1 MLTFYLSEI
10 DKECGK
16 QKFERIYLQYRE
28 TMFIIANEILKNKEN
43 AEDAVQDA
51 FVLIIRNLDNIDDVL
66 SKKTANYIKVIIKNR
81 SLQIYNRNKKREIL
95 TDDYNFFASLPDPVQ
110 NVEERL
116 VQTEM
121 VNMVEEMILALP
133 DRYKEVL
140 YLYYYNELPYSKI
153 AEALNTTEANARQI
167 ARRARKLLEDRLI
180 EKTCPEK
187 EISERRRQHE

>member
-1 MLTFYLSEI
+1 MLTFYSSEI
-10 DKECGK
+10 DKKCDK

-81 SLQIYNRNKKREIL
+81 SYQIYNRNKKKEIL

-110 NVEERL
+110 NAEERL
-116 VQTEM
+116 EQAEM
-121 VNMVEEMILALP
+121 VKMVEEMILALP
-133 DRYKEVL
+133 DRYKEVF
-140 YLYYYNELPYSKI
+140 
-153 AEALNTTEANARQI
+153 
-167 ARRARKLLEDRLI
+167 
-180 EKTCPEK
+180 
-187 EISERRRQHE
+187 

>member
-1 MLTFYLSEI
+1 MLTFYSSEI
-10 DKECGK
+10 DKKCDK

-81 SLQIYNRNKKREIL
+81 SYQIYNRNKKKEIL

-110 NVEERL
+110 NAEERL
-116 VQTEM
+116 EQAEM
-121 VNMVEEMILALP
+121 VKMVEEMILALP

-167 ARRARKLLEDRLI
+167 ARRARKLLEN
-180 EKTCPEK
+180 KTMDFLKKNC
-187 EISERRRQHE
+187 SESNKKV

>member
-1 MLTFYLSEI
+1 MLTFYSSKF
-10 DKECGK
+10 DKKCDK

-43 AEDAVQDA
+43 AEDAVHDA

-81 SLQIYNRNKKREIL
+81 SYQIYNRNKKKEIL

-116 VQTEM
+116 EQAEM
-121 VNMVEEMILALP
+121 VKMVEEMILALP

-167 ARRARKLLEDRLI
+167 ARRARKLLENKLI
-180 EKTCPEK
+180 EKQCPEK
-187 EISERRRQHE
+187 EIVERRIQYE